1 MVERNYQEGQVW
13 TFRGAPLPQSRV
25 VVGKIDEF
33 AGHYD
38 LVFSVSI
45 INVPIPNTATGE
57 IGIADISHAPVSKSV
72 LDASLLEQVCAG
84 GPSREFVEGYRQW
97 RAAYLAGDAGVF
109 SVEISKVIE
118 FICDVVAKGT
128 PADLKEPMAR
138 KH

>member
-1 MVERNYQEGQVW
+1 MERKCQEGQVW

-25 VVGKIDEF
+25 VVGKIDQH
-33 AGHYD
+33 ADHHD

-45 INVPIPNTATGE
+45 LNVPIPNTATGE
-57 IGIADISHAPVSKSV
+57 VRIADISHAPVCKSV
-72 LDASLLEQVCAG
+72 LDASLLEQVGAG
-84 GPSREFVEGYRQW
+84 EPSREFTEGYRQW

-109 SVEISKVIE
+109 SAEISKVIE

-128 PADLKEPMAR
+128 PADLKESIAR